1 MSLEEDD
8 DFLKLCTRTV
18 TSVAESQNRP
28 KKDRLCA
35 LQFYMGPAFHFDG
48 YGDPFLNFFY
58 SFEFFKVSICFQCHL
73 FVIC

>member
-48 YGDPFLNFFY
+48 YGDPFLNFFNLL
-58 SFEFFKVSICFQCHL
+58 SFLKFPFAFNAIFL
-73 FVIC
+73 